1 MLVCL
6 VRKAILF
13 FAYQLQVMSKI
24 IKGSRVSV
32 IAVGEE
38 GLESIL

>member
-1 MLVCL
+1 
-6 VRKAILF
+6 
-13 FAYQLQVMSKI
+13 MSKI

-38 GLESIL
+38 GLQSLL